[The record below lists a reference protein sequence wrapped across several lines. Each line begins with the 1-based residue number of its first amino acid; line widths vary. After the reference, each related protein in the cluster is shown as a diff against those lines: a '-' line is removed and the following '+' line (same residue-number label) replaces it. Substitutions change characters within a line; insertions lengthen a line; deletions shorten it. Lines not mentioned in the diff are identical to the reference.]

1 VFTRSPCR
9 RSSPR
14 SSRAPATSLR
24 AARAG
29 WILLALALLAL
40 AGCHRKR
47 GQLRLPPTLD
57 AKTDFALAL
66 RQSLGTALRPGNE
79 VAIFPNGHVFDALEE
94 AIGAARASIDVV
106 VYIWEKGAA
115 SDRMVAAI
123 TPRARAGV
131 ACRILVDAFGSS
143 DFEKDVKPALTDA
156 GCDARVFRPIP
167 GVADEARNHRKI
179 VVIDGAVGFT
189 GGFGVRDDWLGNGES
204 DAHWRDTNVR
214 VKGPAVSDMQQ
225 AFAENWQEAGGPLL
239 GPDAFPFD
247 RAPGAAA
254 GVTDSPGPGAPTGGV
269 LAAFVAST
277 GAPVVTRAERLTQ
290 LAVATAKKRLW
301 ISNAYF
307 VPSRAILDE
316 LGEKARAGV
325 DVRILSPG
333 RKSDSKPAFFSQHA
347 EYGDLVKA
355 GVRVWEYLPSMMH
368 AKTMVVDDGL
378 AVIGSINLDPLS
390 LNILDEGALVIE
402 DPATV
407 EALAAL
413 FVADMARSEEKTEK
427 RR

>member
-1 VFTRSPCR
+1 M
-9 RSSPR
+9 
-14 SSRAPATSLR
+14 R
-24 AARAG
+24 AAS
-29 WILLALALLAL
+29 IVLAIALSALVL
-40 AGCHRKR
+40 AGCHKKR

-57 AKTDFALAL
+57 ARTDFSLAL

-79 VAIFPNGHVFDALEE
+79 VTIFPNGHVFDALEE
-94 AIGAARASIDVV
+94 AIAASRSSIDIV

-143 DFEKDVKPALTDA
+143 DFEKDVKAALTDA

-167 GVADEARNHRKI
+167 GVSDEARNHRKI

-189 GGFGVRDDWLGNGES
+189 GGFGVRDDWLGEGES
-204 DAHWRDTNVR
+204 DAHWRDTNAR

-239 GPDAFPFD
+239 GADAFPFD

-254 GVTDSPGPGAPTGGV
+254 GVADPPVAGAPHGGV

-290 LAVATAKKRLW
+290 LAIATAKKRLW

-333 RKSDSKPAFFSQHA
+333 RKSDSKPAFLSQHA

-390 LNILDEGALVIE
+390 LNVLDEGALVTE
-402 DPATV
+402 DPKTV

-413 FVADMARSEEKTEK
+413 FVADMGRSEEKTETRK
-427 RR
+427 